1 MRQVREN
8 QPSFPL
14 HQCEHR
20 HGQELEQISRILD
33 ENPTLAEVVVQHL
46 ESDSGRG
53 APGMSGEQILRC
65 AVIKKLEGLSYDRL
79 TFALEDSLTLRDF
92 CRFSFQK
99 APKRSTLA
107 ENISRIGPGVWKQIA
122 DTLTQWAART
132 GLEKG
137 RKVRID
143 ATPISCSIRQPTD
156 NQLLYDAVRV
166 LTRLLAV
173 LSAKADFAWTDHT
186 RRAKKRHM
194 KILNSRR
201 QALRLAP
208 YRDLLRVACLT
219 RSYVDGACQAA
230 VDVADPVV
238 SKLVRKLR
246 HFADLTDRVI
256 AQTRRRV
263 LEGESVPAAEKVVSI
278 FEEHADIL
286 RKGTRE
292 TVYGHKLYLTC
303 GKSSLITDC
312 MLVRG
317 NPADSGRLQS
327 MLERK
332 PVVRATRQAA
342 TDGGFASRSNLD
354 WAKGEARVKDMAFA
368 KKCRLQVEEM
378 AKPPGSR
385 QLRRFRAGIEG
396 CISHFKRAFG
406 GGCCD
411 WKGWRPLRAS
421 VRGGLQPVGA
431 GAPAPAH
438 LVGCADRK
446 RRYWKG
452 VTGCP
457 SGRT

>member
-14 HQCEHR
+14 HQSEHR

-166 LTRLLAV
+166 LTRLLAA
-173 LSAKADFAWTDHT
+173 LSAKVDFAWTDHT

-201 QALRLAP
+201 PALRLAP
-208 YRDLLRVACLT
+208 YRDLLWVAGLT
-219 RSYVDGACQAA
+219 RSYVDGACEAA
-230 VDVADPVV
+230 AGGVVADPIM

-327 MLERK
+327 MLERQNQLYGRY
-332 PVVRATRQAA
+332 PRQAA

-378 AKPPGSR
+378 AKSPWVYR

-411 WKGWRPLRAS
+411 WKGWQGFQQYVHLSVVAYNLLVLARLR
-421 VRGGLQPVGA
+421 LP
-431 GAPAPAH
+431 
-438 LVGCADRK
+438 
-446 RRYWKG
+446 
-452 VTGCP
+452 T
-457 SGRT
+457 

>member
-1 MRQVREN
+1 M
-8 QPSFPL
+8 
-14 HQCEHR
+14 
-20 HGQELEQISRILD
+20 
-33 ENPTLAEVVVQHL
+33 
-46 ESDSGRG
+46 
-53 APGMSGEQILRC
+53 
-65 AVIKKLEGLSYDRL
+65 
-79 TFALEDSLTLRDF
+79 
-92 CRFSFQK
+92 
-99 APKRSTLA
+99 
-107 ENISRIGPGVWKQIA
+107 
-122 DTLTQWAART
+122 
-132 GLEKG
+132 
-137 RKVRID
+137 
-143 ATPISCSIRQPTD
+143 
-156 NQLLYDAVRV
+156 LYDAVRV

-246 HFADLTDRVI
+246 HFADLTDPGDR
-256 AQTRRRV
+256 
-263 LEGESVPAAEKVVSI
+263 SDPAASARGRVGTGRREGGLHLRRARRHPAQGHPGDRLRAQAVS
-278 FEEHADIL
+278 DL
-286 RKGTRE
+286 RQ
-292 TVYGHKLYLTC
+292 
-303 GKSSLITDC
+303 SSLITDC

-327 MLERK
+327 MLERQNQLYGRY
-332 PVVRATRQAA
+332 PRQAA

-378 AKPPGSR
+378 AKSPWVYR

-411 WKGWRPLRAS
+411 WKGWQGFQQYVHLSVVAYNLLVLARLR
-421 VRGGLQPVGA
+421 LP
-431 GAPAPAH
+431 
-438 LVGCADRK
+438 
-446 RRYWKG
+446 
-452 VTGCP
+452 T
-457 SGRT
+457 